1 MIKLITK
8 NRYYK
13 ILGKEIYKDYIKY
26 SKVVFPEDRWSKFLS
41 ISESSC
47 IYYLLEEENK
57 VFVYIP
63 NIEVLLIPKIYKNPD
78 NLYNKILSSETTL
91 SNWKVS
97 LIKELKPSEHRQDYT
112 LNTFKIGNFQ
122 YLLDRNI
129 STVVYTSGKY
139 KLINSDFPEDSMDFS
154 LTNNLGDP
162 DAYWKKTYLA
172 FPEKSEVMLSDKPK
186 LQLIEDLIATILNE
200 NGRNYQRVN
209 SKS

>member
-8 NRYYK
+8 SRYYK
-13 ILGKEIYKDYIKY
+13 ILGKEIYKDYVKY
-26 SKVVFPEDRWSKFLS
+26 FKVVFPEDRWNKFLS

-78 NLYNKILSSETTL
+78 DLYNKILSSETTL

-154 LTNNLGDP
+154 LTNNLGGP
-162 DAYWKKTYLA
+162 DAYWKNTYLA